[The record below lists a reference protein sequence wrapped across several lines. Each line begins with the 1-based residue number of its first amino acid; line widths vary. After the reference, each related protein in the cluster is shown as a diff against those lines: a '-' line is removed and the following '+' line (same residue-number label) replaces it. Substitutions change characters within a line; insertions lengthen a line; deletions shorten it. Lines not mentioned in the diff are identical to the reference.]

1 MATAT
6 IPLKGS
12 ASMESKK
19 VSISSKRQITIPQK
33 FFTLLGFNTEAE
45 CIMRGNELVLRPVKE
60 NTSGEFAEQILA
72 DLIRQGYSGEELL
85 EKFKQTQRKIRPAV
99 EAMLAE
105 ADRVAESKSGGYSL
119 EDVFGTEDEKMTQ
132 VQILPPAAKFLKKLK
147 DKKLKSLYKEAIEMI
162 CEDYSIGE
170 EKTGDLAGMYGYD
183 IYYNK
188 TNYELAYRV
197 RQLDDLIIIVIM
209 AGTRENF
216 YEELKRYIRTI

>member
-45 CIMRGNELVLRPVKE
+45 FIMRGKELVLRPVKE
-60 NTSGEFAEQILA
+60 NTSGEFAEQVLA

-119 EDVFGTEDEKMTQ
+119 EDVFGTEDEK
-132 VQILPPAAKFLKKLK
+132 
-147 DKKLKSLYKEAIEMI
+147 
-162 CEDYSIGE
+162 
-170 EKTGDLAGMYGYD
+170 
-183 IYYNK
+183 
-188 TNYELAYRV
+188 
-197 RQLDDLIIIVIM
+197 
-209 AGTRENF
+209 
-216 YEELKRYIRTI
+216 

>member
-45 CIMRGNELVLRPVKE
+45 CIMRGNELVLRTVKE

-119 EDVFGTEDEKMTQ
+119 EDVFGTEDEK
-132 VQILPPAAKFLKKLK
+132 
-147 DKKLKSLYKEAIEMI
+147 
-162 CEDYSIGE
+162 
-170 EKTGDLAGMYGYD
+170 
-183 IYYNK
+183 
-188 TNYELAYRV
+188 
-197 RQLDDLIIIVIM
+197 
-209 AGTRENF
+209 
-216 YEELKRYIRTI
+216 